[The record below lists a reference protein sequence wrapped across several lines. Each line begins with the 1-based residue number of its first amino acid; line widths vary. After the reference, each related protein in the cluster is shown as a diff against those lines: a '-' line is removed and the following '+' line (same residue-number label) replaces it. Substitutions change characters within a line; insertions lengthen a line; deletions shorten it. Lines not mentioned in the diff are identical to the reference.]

1 MLRAPDK
8 KVMETNAGQAKE
20 RVTELINLLEEA
32 RRTAATTN
40 SELGATINEIHQIE
54 AAEQE
59 LKQVVG
65 SHTMLRLQLSE
76 LTD

>member
-32 RRTAATTN
+32 RRAAATAN
-40 SELGATINEIHQIE
+40 SELEATINKIHQIK